1 MDDKF
6 RKVLERAFHPT
17 TGDGEAQ
24 AAFHAARR
32 MAASDGLNKLLGA
45 STTPQVREVVRERV
59 VYREPRYTN
68 SVTWTFKISARWQH
82 SFMEHI
88 WQDAEELGLKID
100 IVHCRCRDK
109 TIDSGLDLK
118 VKVWGGPNGLTAW
131 DRRVDGYLA
140 EMNSKNKGKPPP
152 RSNVQGEDV
161 PRKPTFWTKLKAL
174 FKD

>member
-32 MAASDGLNKLLGA
+32 MAASDGLNKLMGA
-45 STTPQVREVVRERV
+45 SATPQVREVVRV
-59 VYREPRYTN
+59 VYREPHYTDN
-68 SVTWTFKISARWQH
+68 MVINFKISARWQH
-82 SFMEHI
+82 SFMQHI
-88 WQDAEELGLKID
+88 WQDAEKLGLKIE
-100 IVHCRCRDK
+100 IRHCRCRDK

-118 VKVWGGPNGLTAW
+118 LEVFGEPNALRAW
-131 DRRVDGYLA
+131 DRKADSYIDHMNKNARPKPNTGVSSEDLA
-140 EMNSKNKGKPPP
+140 A
-152 RSNVQGEDV
+152 
-161 PRKPTFWTKLKAL
+161 KPTFWTKLKAL